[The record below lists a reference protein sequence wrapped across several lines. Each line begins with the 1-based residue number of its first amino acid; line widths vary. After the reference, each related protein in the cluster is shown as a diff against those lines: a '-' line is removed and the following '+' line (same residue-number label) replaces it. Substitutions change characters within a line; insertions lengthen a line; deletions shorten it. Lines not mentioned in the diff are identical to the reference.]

1 MNFSNVSKESNI
13 PNVSYIENVEVK
25 TRNNNTTSTMNDNSK
40 MLKKDELES
49 KKYTEKDV
57 DKGVK
62 KLNKFLEDEKVHAE
76 YSVHKD
82 LKTIIIKIVDDDTK
96 KVVLEVPSEKILD
109 MIASM
114 CKQVGILDKKA

>member
-1 MNFSNVSKESNI
+1 VNFSNVSKESNI

-25 TRNNNTTSTMNDNSK
+25 TRNNNATNTVNDNSK
-40 MLKKDELES
+40 MVKKDELES

-57 DKGVK
+57 EKGVK

-114 CKQVGILDKKA
+114 CRQVGILDKKA

>member
-25 TRNNNTTSTMNDNSK
+25 TRNNNTTNTVNDNSK
-40 MLKKDELES
+40 MVKKDELES

-57 DKGVK
+57 EKGVK

-114 CKQVGILDKKA
+114 CRQVGILDKKA

>member
-1 MNFSNVSKESNI
+1 MNFSNVSKESSI
-13 PNVSYIENVEVK
+13 PNVSYVENVEVK
-25 TRNNNTTSTMNDNSK
+25 TRNNSTTSTVNDNSN
-40 MLKKDELES
+40 LVKKDELEN

-57 DKGVK
+57 EKGVK

>member
-1 MNFSNVSKESNI
+1 VNFSNVSKESNI

-25 TRNNNTTSTMNDNSK
+25 TRNNNTTNTVNDNSK
-40 MLKKDELES
+40 MVKKDELES

-57 DKGVK
+57 EKGVK

-114 CKQVGILDKKA
+114 CRQVGILDKKA

>member
-1 MNFSNVSKESNI
+1 VYFSNVSKESSI
-13 PNVSYIENVEVK
+13 PNVSYVENVEVK
-25 TRNNNTTSTMNDNSK
+25 TRNNNTTSTVNDNSN
-40 MLKKDELES
+40 MVKKGKLES

-57 DKGVK
+57 EKGVK

-114 CKQVGILDKKA
+114 CRQVGILDKKA